1 MNRTLQV
8 IKYVLADLLSAF
20 LAWGLFFFYRK
31 ITADLFFTNQK
42 EQIFLDNNLY
52 LGLVLIPLF
61 WLSIYALTGSY
72 NKIYRKSRMGEL
84 GQTLLITIIGVVIIF
99 FVCLLDDSVKTYHSY
114 YQSFFILLL
123 LHFSLTFIFRF
134 ILTSINAYRI
144 HHRII
149 GFPSLIVGSD
159 KNAVGIYN
167 EIESQLHSSGNK
179 FVGFVNVKNSDI
191 YPMQEHLMY
200 LGNYKDLSEIIKQN
214 KIEEVIIAI
223 ESSEHKSIGKI
234 ITELDA
240 SDIMV
245 KVIPDIH
252 DILLGSVKMTS
263 IFGAPLIQIS
273 NELMPVWQ
281 RSIKRIMDI
290 IVSLICLVV
299 FFPVFL
305 FTGIGVLFSSK
316 GPIFY
321 SHERIGIHGK
331 PFMMHKFRSMVVG
344 AEKGVPQLSS
354 KSDSRITPFGK
365 FMRKVR
371 LDEIP
376 QFYNVLIG
384 DMSLVGPRPERQ
396 FFIEQIMKKAPH
408 YRLLHKVKP
417 GITSWGQVKFG
428 YAENVDQMIERLKY
442 DILYVENMSLS
453 VDLKILIYTILIV
466 IQGRG
471 K

>member
-1 MNRTLQV
+1 MNKTLQV
-8 IKYVLADLLSAF
+8 TKYVFADLLSAF
-20 LAWGLFFFYRK
+20 LAWGFFFFYRK
-31 ITADLFFTNQK
+31 MTADLFFTNQK
-42 EQIFLDNNLY
+42 EQILLDNNLY
-52 LGLVLIPLF
+52 LGLIIIPIF
-61 WLSIYALTGSY
+61 WITIYALTGSY
-72 NKIYRKSRMGEL
+72 NKIYRKSRLGEL
-84 GQTLLITIIGVVIIF
+84 GQTLLITIIGVTIIF
-99 FVCLLDDSVKTYHSY
+99 FACLLDDSVKTYHSY
-114 YQSFFILLL
+114 YQSFFILFLL
-123 LHFSLTFIFRF
+123 QFSLTFLFRF

-144 HHRII
+144 HHRVI
-149 GFPSLIVGSD
+149 GFHTLIVGSD
-159 KNAVGIYN
+159 KNAIGIYN

-179 FVGFVNVKNSDI
+179 FVGFVNVKNSDT
-191 YPMQEHLMY
+191 YPMQEHLLY
-200 LGNYKDLSEIIKQN
+200 LGNYKDISEIIKYN

-223 ESSEHKSIGKI
+223 EPSEHKSIGKI
-234 ITELDA
+234 IAELDA
-240 SDIMV
+240 SDITV

-290 IVSLICLVV
+290 AASLFCLVV
-299 FFPVFL
+299 GSPIYI
-305 FTGIGVLFSSK
+305 FTAIGVKLSSR

-321 SHERIGIHGK
+321 SHERIGLHGK
-331 PFMMHKFRSMVVG
+331 PFLMHKFRSMVVD
-344 AEKGVPQLSS
+344 AEKGIPQLSS
-354 KSDSRITPFGK
+354 KSDSRITRFGK

-371 LDEIP
+371 LYEIP

-396 FFIEQIMKKAPH
+396 FFIEQILRKTPH

-442 DILYVENMSLS
+442 DILYIENMSLS

-466 IQGRG
+466 LQGRG